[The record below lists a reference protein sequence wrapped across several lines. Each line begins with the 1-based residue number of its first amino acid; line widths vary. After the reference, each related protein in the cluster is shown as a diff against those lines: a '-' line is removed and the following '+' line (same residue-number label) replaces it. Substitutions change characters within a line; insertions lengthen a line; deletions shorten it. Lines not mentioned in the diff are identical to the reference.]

1 MKNYAVSIIVPIYN
15 VEKYIVK
22 CATTLFEQDFD
33 SIEYIFVNDCT
44 PDNSM
49 QVLQSVIEKYPNRKD
64 GIKIINKPQNEGLGQ
79 ARKTG
84 FESATGE
91 YILHIDSDDWVELD
105 MVSSLY
111 KKAKEYDADIV
122 VCDFY
127 ENYSNKQIY
136 VKQNLTFDNYETYLK
151 DCFVL
156 KNKYVSIWSK
166 FCKKKVYE
174 KIKFPTFSNAEDFFL
189 HIQMFYYCHGKI
201 VYFDRAFVH
210 YSKINEKSI
219 TYNTISEKKIKELK
233 AFNLEILEFF
243 TKNDICE
250 KFLEYHYMGLL
261 YRAIAV
267 SGGEYKK
274 YIKDICPKANK
285 LKYIWNNSGLNLLKK
300 IVFTFNFFNI
310 NIYAI
315 LKNIQGR
322 V

>member
-1 MKNYAVSIIVPIYN
+1 MKSYIVSIIIPVYN

-33 SIEYIFVNDCT
+33 SIEYIFVNDCS

-49 QVLQSVIEKYPNRKD
+49 QVLQSVIEKYPNRKND
-64 GIKIINKPQNEGLGQ
+64 IKIINKPQNEGLGQ

-91 YILHIDSDDWVELD
+91 YILHIDSDDWVEFD
-105 MVSSLY
+105 MVSSMY
-111 KKAKEYDADIV
+111 KKAKEDDADIV

-136 VKQNLTFDNYETYLK
+136 IKQDLVFDDYETYLK
-151 DCFVL
+151 DCFTL

-189 HIQMFYYCHGKI
+189 HIQMFYYYYGKI
-201 VYFDRAFVH
+201 VHFNRAFVH
-210 YSKINEKSI
+210 YNRINESSI
-219 TYNTISEKKIKELK
+219 TYHNVSEKKIKELK

-243 TKNDICE
+243 KKNDIYE
-250 KFLEYHYMGLL
+250 KFIEYHYMGLL
-261 YRAIAV
+261 YRIVVV
-267 SGGEYKK
+267 SGGKYKK
-274 YIKDICPKANK
+274 YIKDICLEANK
-285 LKYIWNNSGLNLLKK
+285 LKYIWNNYGLDLLKK
-300 IVFTFNFFNI
+300 IVVTFNFFNI
-310 NIYAI
+310 NMYAI

-322 V
+322 A